1 MPNDPPSSP
10 LFFTDHRDVKAC
22 LNRGD
27 RLVLARRRV
36 AASNSD
42 YELIKAFANRA
53 EAKNHATTYDLNR
66 DKYVVLL
73 QVTDTGLEDIAF

>member
-53 EAKNHATTYDLNR
+53 EAKHYATTYDLNR
-66 DKYVVLL
+66 NKYVVLL
-73 QVTDTGLEDIAF
+73 QVIDTGLEDIPF